1 MKLTP
6 FLHTSTCLMAAAQ
19 DDGLPAG
26 AAAAAAAA
34 ADAAAVTAAT
44 ADATAVTAAAAAA
57 GGVADLS
64 EPDWSEDQERPLSDL
79 CLLSQPMSAALEAV
93 RSSWEQSRSEQAL
106 DACAGNLTS
115 ELIAF
120 AGMRC
125 VLDFLPGSREEYL
138 SDRGGNSGLDIVV
151 MVNLK
156 EEYIR
161 LICDRL
167 AAMGAQCYSSMTP
180 EQRLTAPE
188 ISNWSD
194 SDRARCICLAV
205 NSRNITS
212 GSDDLPWLCE
222 LSATDARN
230 TTAVGRKLLC
240 AALSTENT
248 DTLGHKNCR
257 IDNKALMRSIVDN
270 TFTFVQAKA
279 AELKIAIADSK
290 NDENIITQVLNEL
303 DRSDYVS
310 NPYHLARY
318 ACAVI
323 RGLQSAG
330 STASLEQIIGQ
341 SLQVLSFP
349 ADSNMF
355 SKTGKKSQSWHGS
368 TAAAVLRNRSSFKEG
383 RDSKGEDLDFQA
395 MAENYLNNFWRRQE
409 DRERLTYGGHA
420 LIRNWLAALQARDSD
435 ALTRAFELLCTLEWE
450 DVLENLLGSSERRQ
464 SSQKLWAQTASLI
477 RDNITDESENITA
490 AEEAEIKPLANAG
503 IKSLSD
509 EDKEKLENFY
519 LAHRNHIQTDSRI
532 DKDWQKRIY
541 NIQSATDDNFM
552 LSLARLL
559 MLNFPCQDGTCIERI
574 TLKLNLTSNQIRNLN
589 DHAGHYFSMR
599 FGPYL
604 RRLKEELGDIF
615 VISLPF
621 RQADSTTGASA
632 GSVSTASA
640 EVEAGSQQLP
650 DPLTDF
656 GAFIAARP
664 AKRKGKGKSSTKKGS
679 TPDNEI
685 KFFLIVKLSN
695 STREEKLSFSWKMD
709 KSVPVHLSTDLSCL
723 TRSKSKRLLRG
734 TYRQRIFGQTEDEI
748 LSMTL
753 KNKSTMPGSSS
764 MFSGAYAVDLSRQA
778 QDLFE
783 VLRGRAADADS
794 SLTERITA
802 LKEQWVAFTSEYMD
816 CLKIMSKCQLR
827 YEHAH
832 ALSVNYALL
841 QHSIH
846 DVIADSSTLRSCID
860 PLHKLLRVLLQVGMA
875 YPEGSDGLSAVAT
888 PFTVESMR
896 GFTARMERLCDLIV
910 SKVRN
915 SSSAWQARR
924 CMDILSAEINSPDA
938 PDLCALR
945 DDQRGQLLVASE
957 YTSGYTVYRPLRAA
971 YAMSRSG
978 AAVMPAGSSAPVPPS
993 VCTDEVISF
1002 IDSYVKGRPFTPEL
1016 FTVMVRDCPDIE
1028 LAEQLYQRL
1037 RDFKGLK
1044 GTRFHL
1050 LFVSDIRYSQKIYSC
1065 FEMLRSSRQLQGI
1078 TSSDRVQVSVL
1089 PVVNSD
1095 DATGTYSCFF
1105 NRNAL
1110 ESGLISAQST
1120 MSGYDM
1126 SRIADLGVLFYS
1138 FDARA
1143 RTDFVRTRLPA
1154 IADNSAVAASSVSR
1168 NIFDQSSE
1176 ARVRRCAVSNVLT
1189 AERIRLCNSLAL
1201 LSENQV
1207 SLDEC
1212 RRLDRHIRAHAA
1224 AGTADMD
1231 GNGGVSSARTGA
1243 HGGNNELFEVT
1254 LPFMTLKDPDEN
1266 LLDEV
1271 HSKAEVA
1278 AFIDELPCRSI
1289 LRQKDRHLVYY
1300 RHLRNHNVHFLVSS
1314 TAERAWTSHW
1324 LQDLYASLYPDARGH
1339 MLRARDF
1346 VDVIRLR
1353 AADISG
1359 SILLRAENR
1368 WKNTMEMAGT
1378 VMARFISEP
1387 VLRQHA
1393 AKYGHNMAVDPV
1405 EAMDHP
1411 VFLSL
1416 DDYAH
1421 IFALNGQQRADILA
1435 LQIFGLPG
1443 STAAADA
1450 AGAGA
1455 AVNGAD
1461 GTQAGPGRR
1470 RQYLLAVQVIESKFL
1485 SQNDPEARKKS
1496 IRQASET
1503 ANMFYSAFE
1512 KGTADRMQLLTRL
1525 TSMIADN
1532 CKARSS
1538 ALSDSLKQVIHEIN
1552 QGHVLVDVSGISAV
1566 CECNSDAGHNTSTAR
1581 VEAGHKDNAFE
1592 VLQIVLNRS
1601 DVKKIFSDLCQW
1613 HRDTGHQTE
1622 SGRRFELPDL
1632 ELRMPDDSIDR
1643 LSSLGRHYTIKD
1655 HPAIDLSVPLTPAAS
1670 AAAEA
1675 SAAAR
1680 ASATA
1685 SAAADASK
1693 AKSASATAA
1702 ATTSVTDSTAAAA
1715 NSSVTHNDQ
1724 EPELS
1729 SGDHA
1734 GAAAGSGTI
1743 SGADAAA
1750 CSDAGSGADAA
1761 ACSGHNMPGRND
1773 TVMEITDDLSVGQN
1787 ELRAGVL
1794 SEQDNGPESGMSA
1807 VSMGGS
1813 EPGAPAQFIGLQN
1826 HAYNQ
1831 ISGAT
1836 LSAASLNEDL
1846 TCLHNEQLERLR
1858 RLGLSSGDGAPS
1870 GAGAGAGAGTNAMIN
1885 DIDLDPGVGPHSGS
1899 SDGGGMYC
1907 DIDLAAPGKT
1917 RAQANLEAVLK
1928 AKENGAA
1935 VIPPLAPGFEEKQPA
1950 ADDSGGAADR
1960 GHGNNHDAAAGG
1972 AGQSAAEQLTE
1983 PERLALV
1990 RFWSEHPLIDD
2001 YVRRVE
2007 QDVTV
2012 EQDGLERQEGLNHAV
2027 AALVECMHKAG
2038 LPADVMSSTLTPN
2051 GACVRL
2057 SGHDDLSSRK
2067 LIDLS
2072 EKLYTGDA
2080 GIKLIAVRSV
2090 QHAYELNISWPG
2102 NERRPVPYLSLL
2114 RSRRLNVDNF
2124 IWQGH
2129 TCTGFNSCYLIGLS
2143 DNDGAPVYLDLR
2155 GVSPHTLIG
2164 GATKSGKSTLL
2175 NALIMDMVLTNPP
2188 EELQLYLVDPKGG
2201 AELDDFADL
2210 PHTQS
2215 VLVSPDEYGPAFSH
2229 IIDEMESRLKLMR
2242 SLTKEIKQQQGS
2254 CSSIRDIDE
2263 YNARAC
2269 EHGRNRMPR
2278 IVLVIDEFAEIT
2290 SGEMAKAF
2298 EDMLT
2303 RLSNK
2308 ARAAGIHLL
2317 LCTQR
2322 PDSKVMN
2329 GRIKSN
2335 VGNRIC
2341 LKVNGQHDTGIIL
2354 SSNDYDA
2361 RTLMGYG
2368 HMIAIV
2374 DSRDGV
2380 IAQSP
2385 FIDRRTATDL
2395 IALITREYQL
2405 RQQATR

>member
-6 FLHTSTCLMAAAQ
+6 FLHTRTCLMTAAQ
-19 DDGLPAG
+19 DNGLP

-34 ADAAAVTAAT
+34 ADAAAVTAA
-44 ADATAVTAAAAAA
+44 ASAA
-57 GGVADLS
+57 GSVADLS

-79 CLLSQPMSAALEAV
+79 CLLSQPMIESLEAV
-93 RSSWEQSRSEQAL
+93 RASWEQSRSEQAL

-167 AAMGAQCYSSMTP
+167 AAMGAESYSSMTQ

-188 ISNWSD
+188 ISGWSD

-257 IDNKALMRSIVDN
+257 IDNKALMRSIVNN
-270 TFTFVQAKA
+270 TFAFIQAKA

-323 RGLQSAG
+323 SGLQSVG

-395 MAENYLNNFWRRQE
+395 MAENYLNNFWRRKE
-409 DRERLTYGGHA
+409 DRERLTDGGHA
-420 LIRNWLAALQARDSD
+420 LIRNWLAALHARDSD

-464 SSQKLWAQTASLI
+464 SSQKLWAQTANLI

-559 MLNFPCQDGTCIERI
+559 MLNFPCQDGTYIERI

-589 DHAGHYFSMR
+589 EHAGHYFSMR

-604 RRLKEELGDIF
+604 RRLKKELGDLF

-621 RQADSTTGASA
+621 RTADSATGASA
-632 GSVSTASA
+632 GAVGAIDA
-640 EVEAGSQQLP
+640 DAEAGSQELP

-664 AKRKGKGKSSTKKGS
+664 VKRKGKGKSSAKKGS

-695 STREEKLSFSWKMD
+695 STREEKHSFSWKMD

-723 TRSKSKRLLRG
+723 TRSKSARLLRG

-753 KNKSTMPGSSS
+753 KNKSTLPGSSS

-783 VLRGRAADADS
+783 EISGRAADADS
-794 SLTERITA
+794 ALTEKIA
-802 LKEQWVAFTSEYMD
+802 AVKEQWEAFTSEYMA
-816 CLKIMSKCQLR
+816 CLKIMNSCQLR

-832 ALSVNYALL
+832 ALSVSYALL

-846 DVIADSSTLRSCID
+846 EVIADSSTLRSCID
-860 PLHKLLRVLLQVGMA
+860 PLHNLLRVLLQVGMA

-924 CMDILSAEINSPDA
+924 CMDILAAEINSPDA

-971 YAMSRSG
+971 YAMSWSG
-978 AAVMPAGSSAPVPPS
+978 ASVMPAGSSAPVPPS

-1002 IDSYVKGRPFTPEL
+1002 IDSYVKGRPFAPEL

-1028 LAEQLYQRL
+1028 LAELLYQRL

-1065 FEMLRSSRQLQGI
+1065 FEMLRSSRQLHGI
-1078 TSSDRVQVSVL
+1078 ISSDRVQVSVL

-1126 SRIADLGVLFYS
+1126 SRIADLGLLFYS

-1154 IADNSAVAASSVSR
+1154 IVDNSTVAASSVSR

-1212 RRLDRHIRAHAA
+1212 RRLDHHIRAHAT
-1224 AGTADMD
+1224 AGT
-1231 GNGGVSSARTGA
+1231 GGAGS
-1243 HGGNNELFEVT
+1243 GGSGGDNELFEVV
-1254 LPFMTLKDPDEN
+1254 LPFMSIKDPDEN
-1266 LLDEV
+1266 LLEEV
-1271 HSKAEVA
+1271 HNKAEVA

-1324 LQDLYASLYPDARGH
+1324 LQDLYASLYPDAHGD

-1378 VMARFISEP
+1378 VMARFICEP

-1393 AKYGHNMAVDPV
+1393 AKYGHTMALEPV

-1435 LQIFGLPG
+1435 LQIFRLPG
-1443 STAAADA
+1443 TTAASDA

-1455 AVNGAD
+1455 AVSSAAGA
-1461 GTQAGPGRR
+1461 QAVPVRR
-1470 RQYLLAVQVIESKFL
+1470 LQYLLAVQVIESKFL

-1532 CKARSS
+1532 CNARSS

-1552 QGHVLVDVSGISAV
+1552 RGHVLVDVSGISAV

-1581 VEAGHKDNAFE
+1581 VESGHKDSAFE
-1592 VLQIVLNRS
+1592 VLQIVLSRS

-1613 HRDTGHQTE
+1613 HRDTGGHPE
-1622 SGRRFELPDL
+1622 SGRSFELPDF
-1632 ELRMPDDSIDR
+1632 ELTMPDDSIDR
-1643 LSSLGRHYTIKD
+1643 LSSLGSHYTIKN
-1655 HPAIDLSVPLTPAAS
+1655 HPAIDLSVPLTPGAS
-1670 AAAEA
+1670 AAAA
-1675 SAAAR
+1675 ATAAAAAAAR

-1685 SAAADASK
+1685 SADADDSK
-1693 AKSASATAA
+1693 AGSASATVT
-1702 ATTSVTDSTAAAA
+1702 ATPSVTDRTAAAES
-1715 NSSVTHNDQ
+1715 NSSVTHNDL
-1724 EPELS
+1724 EPELNP
-1729 SGDHA
+1729 GYRADTA
-1734 GAAAGSGTI
+1734 DGSGTC
-1743 SGADAAA
+1743 SGTGAD
-1750 CSDAGSGADAA
+1750 
-1761 ACSGHNMPGRND
+1761 ACSGHYGHDVPGRND
-1773 TVMEITDDLSVGQN
+1773 TVMEITDDLSGGQN
-1787 ELRAGVL
+1787 ELRAGML
-1794 SEQDNGPESGMSA
+1794 SEQDNGPESGLSA
-1807 VSMGGS
+1807 VGMGGS
-1813 EPGAPAQFIGLQN
+1813 EPGVQAQFIGLQN

-1831 ISGAT
+1831 LSGAT

-1846 TCLHNEQLERLR
+1846 TGLHNEQLERLR
-1858 RLGLSSGDGAPS
+1858 RQGLSSGDGTS
-1870 GAGAGAGAGTNAMIN
+1870 GSAGAGAGTGIN
-1885 DIDLDPGVGPHSGS
+1885 DIDLDPGVGPQSGS
-1899 SDGGGMYC
+1899 GDGGVM
-1907 DIDLAAPGKT
+1907 DFDPDPAAPGKT
-1917 RAQANLEAVLK
+1917 RAQANLEAVLR
-1928 AKENGAA
+1928 AKENSSV
-1935 VIPPLAPGFEEKQPA
+1935 VIPPLAPRFEEKQPA
-1950 ADDSGGAADR
+1950 ADNGSGQAGHGHGDDHDAGGAAQ
-1960 GHGNNHDAAAGG
+1960 G
-1972 AGQSAAEQLTE
+1972 AAELLSE
-1983 PERLALV
+1983 PERQALV

-2012 EQDGLERQEGLNHAV
+2012 ELDGLERQEGLNHAV

-2038 LPADVMSSTLTPN
+2038 LPADVMGSTLTPN

-2057 SGHDDLSSRK
+2057 SGHDDLSSRRI
-2067 LIDLS
+2067 LELS

-2124 IWQGH
+2124 RWQGH
-2129 TCTGFNSCYLIGLS
+2129 TYTGFNSCYLIGLS

-2155 GVSPHTLIG
+2155 GISPHTLIG

-2175 NALIMDMVLTNPP
+2175 NALIMDMVLTNTP

-2210 PHTQS
+2210 PHTRS
-2215 VLVSPDEYGPAFSH
+2215 VLVSPAEYGPAFSH

-2242 SLTKEIKQQQGS
+2242 SLTMEIKKQQGS

-2263 YNARAC
+2263 YNSQAC

-2354 SSNDYDA
+2354 SSSDYDA

-2368 HMIAIV
+2368 HMIACV